1 MTRLI
6 KDTKERLQDLEQT
19 VHGGNIWDIADEN
32 TVRKGEVI
40 DFSSNI
46 NPIGPPERVYEA
58 VRENL
63 WKIGF
68 YPQRDSKNLRT
79 KIAER
84 YVGLTYKN
92 VIVGNGSC
100 ELIHLFTQAFV
111 ESNTLTLIP
120 IPTFSEYYYATCKV
134 GGIVREIEPRGDLT
148 FDVDKI
154 IGTISENSIIFLCNP
169 NNPTGTLLDRKSITD
184 IVDYASRRESLV
196 FVDEGFIDFTEDP
209 GRNTLSCNVSKYWN
223 LFVLR
228 SLTKSHGLAGLRI
241 GYGIASEEII
251 EVMHKLKVPWNVNC
265 LAQAAAEAAIDDDEF
280 LDRSRKTILNER
292 IWMISRLRSIP
303 KLRVYDSEANFILID
318 MRPSCLTGREVSN
331 RALEFGLMI
340 RDCSSFRGLDEY
352 HIRVAVR
359 KREENNRLICFFENL
374 LGYV

>member
-1 MTRLI
+1 MTRII
-6 KDTKERLQDLEQT
+6 KDTKERLQGLEQT
-19 VHGGNIWDIADEN
+19 VHGGNIWEIADEN
-32 TVRKGEVI
+32 TVRKGLVI

-63 WKIGF
+63 WKIRF

-84 YVGLTYKN
+84 HVGLTYKN

-134 GGIVREIEPRGDLT
+134 GGNVREVESRGDLT
-148 FDVDKI
+148 FDVEKI
-154 IGTISENSIIFLCNP
+154 IGNIRENSIIFLCNP
-169 NNPTGTLLDRKSITD
+169 NNPTGTLLDRKSITE
-184 IVDYASRRESLV
+184 IVEYASRRESLV

-209 GRNTLSCNVSKYWN
+209 DRTTLSCNVSKYWN

-280 LDRSRKTILNER
+280 LDRARKIILNER
-292 IWMISRLRSIP
+292 IWMINRLRSIP

-318 MRPSCLTGREVSN
+318 MRPSRLTGREVSN
-331 RALEFGLMI
+331 RAMENGLII
-340 RDCSSFRGLDEY
+340 RNCSSFRGLDEY

-359 KREENNRLICFFENL
+359 NREENTRLIRFFENL
-374 LGYV
+374 LGYA

>member
-1 MTRLI
+1 MTVPMRDI
-6 KDTKERLQDLEQT
+6 EERLQGPEQT

-32 TVRKGEVI
+32 TVRKGGLI

-46 NPIGPPERVYEA
+46 NPLGPSEKVYEA
-58 VRENL
+58 VRESL
-63 WKIGF
+63 WKIRF
-68 YPQRDSKNLRT
+68 YPQIDSKNLRI

-84 YVGLTYKN
+84 HEGLTYSN

-100 ELIHLFTQAFV
+100 ELIHLFTQTFV
-111 ESNTLTLIP
+111 KSNTLTLIP

-134 GGIVREIEPRGDLT
+134 GGAVKEVEPKGDLT

-154 IGTISENSIIFLCNP
+154 IGNIRENSIIFLCNP
-169 NNPTGTLLDRKSITD
+169 NNPTGTLLDRKSITY
-184 IVDYASRRESLV
+184 IVEYASRRDSLV
-196 FVDEGFIDFTEDP
+196 FVDEGFIDFTRDP
-209 GRNTLSCNVSKYWN
+209 ERTTLSSNVSKYWN

-251 EVMHKLKVPWNVNC
+251 EAMHRLKVPWNVNC

-280 LDRSRKTILNER
+280 LDRTRKAILNER

-303 KLRVYDSEANFILID
+303 KLKVYDSEANFILID
-318 MRPSCLTGREVSN
+318 MKTSSLTSREVSN
-331 RALEFGLMI
+331 RALENGLMI

-359 KREENNRLICFFENL
+359 KREENTRLIRFFESL
-374 LGYV
+374 LGNA